1 VILQSGKW
9 RFREEDV
16 KRLMGIIRKRKKVV
30 LYARVSSNT
39 QKDHLIN
46 QVKYLTTYHIETP
59 NTFGMLSDHNL
70 CE

>member
-16 KRLMGIIRKRKKVV
+16 ERLMGIVRKRKVV

-39 QKDHLIN
+39 QKDDLIN
-46 QVKYLTTYHIETP
+46 QVKYLTTYHMEMP
-59 NTFGMLSDHNL
+59 NTFGTLSDHNL
-70 CE
+70 WE